1 MNRVKLSMLVVCV
14 ITAMVTTF
22 YVAGQKKQTPVSFI
36 SIINVEALAAEENE
50 ETIICLEEGS
60 IDCKGAK
67 VLYQYGHY
75 RR

>member
-36 SIINVEALAAEENE
+36 SIINVEALAAEENQE
-50 ETIICLEEGS
+50 SIWCVGYGS
-60 IDCKGAK
+60 IDCKGVKA
-67 VLYQYGHY
+67 LYEYNHY

>member
-50 ETIICLEEGS
+50 EKIMCSGEGS
-60 IDCKGAK
+60 IDCKGVKALYK
-67 VLYQYGHY
+67 VNIY